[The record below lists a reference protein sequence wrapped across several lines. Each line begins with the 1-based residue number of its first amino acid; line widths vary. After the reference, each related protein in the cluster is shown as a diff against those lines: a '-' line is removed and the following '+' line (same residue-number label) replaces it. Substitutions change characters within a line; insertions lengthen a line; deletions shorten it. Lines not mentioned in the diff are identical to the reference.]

1 MRFRFPTRERKPIPL
16 VPLLSV
22 VAFVLTLVT
31 LFGRGG
37 GLHALAMRA
46 HRSDAEG
53 QVNLIRSQ
61 NEVLKS
67 KINKI
72 SAMEGFSRRHIA
84 NSGGPIEI
92 GETAFRFVDPQK
104 MQQSNI
110 SLSPTDSI
118 LKKASHTS
126 NPNAHLYSGH
136 PNTSVAQKFL
146 RSFANFYASFNT
158 ESRDTKALGK
168 AEQ

>member
-1 MRFRFPTRERKPIPL
+1 MRFRFPIRERKPIPL

-53 QVNLIRSQ
+53 KVNIIHLQ

-84 NSGGPIEI
+84 NSGGPIEN
-92 GETAFRFVDPQK
+92 GETAFRFVDPSK
-104 MQQSNI
+104 
-110 SLSPTDSI
+110 DGE
-118 LKKASHTS
+118 S
-126 NPNAHLYSGH
+126 NPTESLYVSTLTETFHSPNSNASMYNGH
-136 PNTSVAQKFL
+136 QNSTVTQKLL
-146 RSFANFYASFNT
+146 RSFANFYASLNA

-168 AEQ
+168 AQQ

>member
-22 VAFVLTLVT
+22 VALVLTLVT

-46 HRSDAEG
+46 HRSDAEMK
-53 QVNLIRSQ
+53 VNIIHSQ

-67 KINKI
+67 KISKI

-84 NSGGPIEI
+84 NSGGPIEN
-92 GETAFRFVDPQK
+92 GETAFRFVDPQFIEE
-104 MQQSNI
+104 SSI
-110 SLSPTDSI
+110 SANSSDSS
-118 LKKASHTS
+118 LNKNFHTQYT
-126 NPNAHLYSGH
+126 NAALYSGH
-136 PNTSVAQKFL
+136 KNITVTQKFL
-146 RSFANFYASFNT
+146 RSFANFYASLNA
-158 ESRDTKALGK
+158 ENHDTQALGNAK
-168 AEQ
+168 K